1 MGQRI
6 VKPGPSAGCVA
17 GQDIAISG
25 SRVCGGRSLAPAEN
39 TELDHPIQQAH
50 ALIMGDMLLR
60 LVVLDIG
67 QGEIG

>member
-1 MGQRI
+1 MRRLRRWAEYSERSPATGF
-6 VKPGPSAGCVA
+6 V
-17 GQDIAISG
+17 
-25 SRVCGGRSLAPAEN
+25 GGGGLGPAEN